1 MAQQKQIPVYLF
13 TGFLEGG
20 KTHIIQESME
30 DKRFNSGEKTLIIQC
45 EEGLDEL
52 DPSQFWGQNVHLQ
65 LIESEDELTEE
76 VLSSYQKQHQVD
88 RIIIEYNGMWMIDKL
103 YAAMPRNWG
112 VFQEMMFADAS
123 TFLSYNANM
132 RQLMVDKL
140 TGAEMVILN
149 RTPDDIDKETIH
161 KVIRGINRRCG
172 ITYDY
177 PDGHVEYDEIED
189 PLPYDM
195 NADII
200 DIDAADYAVF
210 YRDSGGEHGG
220 LRGKDAALCRLGCPR
235 SVARQ
240 KLHGDR
246 SARYDL
252 LRRRHR
258 LQRLGLLLSRE
269 RRLQDARLAA
279 CDGES
284 GVRGTQA
291 LPSDGARAARRCMGG
306 GGKARTRGGNVL
318 LK

>member
-45 EEGLDEL
+45 EEGIDEL
-52 DPSQFWGQNVHLQ
+52 DPSQFWGQNVYLQ
-65 LIESEDELTEE
+65 QIESEEDLTEE
-76 VLSSYQKQHQVD
+76 TLTSIQKQHQID
-88 RIIIEYNGMWMIDKL
+88 RIIIEYNGMWMLDTL

-112 VFQEMMFADAS
+112 VFQEMMFADAA

-149 RTPDDIDKETIH
+149 RTPDNVDKETIH

-195 NADII
+195 SADVI
-200 DIDAADYAVF
+200 DIHAADYAVF
-210 YRDSGGEHGG
+210 YRDLAENMAEYEGKTLRFVG
-220 LRGKDAALCRLGCPR
+220 L
-235 SVARQ
+235 VAR
-240 KLHGDR
+240 DR
-246 SARYDL
+246 SL
-252 LRRRHR
+252 GKQSMVIGRHVMTCCADDIAFN
-258 LQRLGLLLSRE
+258 GLVCCFPEAVDYKTRDWLCVTAKIALEEHKLYRKVGPVLHALSW
-269 RRLQDARLAA
+269 
-279 CDGES
+279 ES
-284 GVRGTQA
+284 ADKPEPEVATFY
-291 LPSDGARAARRCMGG
+291 
-306 GGKARTRGGNVL
+306 
-318 LK
+318 